1 MLRLVTG
8 TVALTG
14 AVGALSIA
22 CSDNPT
28 PTQESPSPS
37 ITANSSGPPTLTQQ
51 HSGTTNR
58 LQAISPVNARV
69 AWASGTGGTFTRTTD
84 GGQTWHAG
92 VVPGA
97 ETLEFRDVEGVSAR
111 IAYLLSAGTG
121 TDARIYKTED
131 AGRTWQLQFKN
142 RDPAAF
148 FDCFAFWNPDR
159 ALVMVDPVEG
169 RFPIRRT
176 LNGRFWQDIGDRL
189 PPALEGEFAF
199 AASGTCVATQGQQNA
214 WLATGGAEEARILA
228 TTDGGNTWQAYETP
242 IIHGT
247 PNTGIFTVAFRNARH
262 GILAGGDVAVFDA
275 RTKNVAVTADGGKTW
290 ELAKP
295 APFPSAVYGLS
306 YVPGG
311 DGRTVVITGPGGA
324 AWSLDEGES
333 WTRLRGVR
341 NFWAVAFADRGHGWL
356 VGTEGRITLVSF

>member
-1 MLRLVTG
+1 
-8 TVALTG
+8 
-14 AVGALSIA
+14 
-22 CSDNPT
+22 
-28 PTQESPSPS
+28 
-37 ITANSSGPPTLTQQ
+37 
-51 HSGTTNR
+51 
-58 LQAISPVNARV
+58 
-69 AWASGTGGTFTRTTD
+69 
-84 GGQTWHAG
+84 
-92 VVPGA
+92 
-97 ETLEFRDVEGVSAR
+97 
-111 IAYLLSAGTG
+111 
-121 TDARIYKTED
+121 
-131 AGRTWQLQFKN
+131 
-142 RDPAAF
+142 
-148 FDCFAFWNPDR
+148 
-159 ALVMVDPVEG
+159 MVDPVEG